1 MEDPAM
7 AHAIKMGCQTYTWQM
22 SYEKY
27 SNQLD
32 HILDVVKSAGFAGI
46 EPEVC
51 MLGSYADRPEE
62 LAAGLN
68 RRGLELGALCLVC
81 DWRGP
86 EETAKERQEA
96 DRAMDYLKRFPGT
109 LLALCQMPGQGRF
122 DLAQRQRN
130 CVACCNAIGC
140 RAADAGIDAAFHP
153 NSPAGSVFR
162 AEEDYKV
169 LLDGLDGRVV
179 GFAPDAGHIA
189 KGGMDA
195 PEIFRRY
202 RFAIRHVHFK
212 DMAADGTWAQMGQ
225 GIIDFP
231 AIIAGLRASGYAGWI
246 MIEDES
252 PRAEI
257 SPDAVTTDNGKYMAV
272 AMNTSSR

>member
-1 MEDPAM
+1 M
-7 AHAIKMGCQTYTWQM
+7 AHTIKMGCQTYTWQM

-32 HILDVVKSAGFAGI
+32 HILDVVKSVGFAGI

-51 MLGSYADRPEE
+51 MLGRYADRPEE
-62 LAAGLN
+62 LASSLK

-86 EETAKERQEA
+86 EETAQERQQA
-96 DRAMDYLKRFPGT
+96 DHVFEYLKRFPGT
-109 LLALCQMPGQGRF
+109 LLALCQMPGQDRS
-122 DLAQRQRN
+122 DLAERQRN
-130 CVACCNAIGC
+130 CIACCNTIGR
-140 RAADAGIDAAFHP
+140 RATDAGIGTAFHP
-153 NSPAGSVFR
+153 NSPPGSVFR

-169 LLDGLDGRVV
+169 LLDGLDGRFL

-202 RFAIRHVHFK
+202 RSAIRHVHFK
-212 DMAADGTWAQMGQ
+212 DMAADGKWAEMGE

-231 AIIAGLRASGYAGWI
+231 AILADLRAGGYAGWI
-246 MIEDES
+246 MVEDES

-272 AMNTSSR
+272 TVDSSSR

>member
-1 MEDPAM
+1 MES
-7 AHAIKMGCQTYTWQM
+7 KMKVGCQTYTWQM

-32 HILDVVKSAGFAGI
+32 HILDVVQSAGFGGI
-46 EPEVC
+46 EPETC
-51 MLGSYADRPEE
+51 MLGAYADRPEE

-81 DWRGP
+81 DWRGRV
-86 EETAKERQEA
+86 ETAQERQQA
-96 DRAMDYLKRFPGT
+96 DYAFEYLKRFPRT
-109 LLALCQMPGQGRF
+109 LLALCQMPRK
-122 DLAQRQRN
+122 DRTDMDRRQRN
-130 CVACCNAIGC
+130 CIACCNAIGR
-140 RAADAGIDAAFHP
+140 RATDAGIAAAFHP

-162 AEEDYKV
+162 VEEDYKI

-202 RFAIRHVHFK
+202 RSAIRHVHFK
-212 DMAADGTWAQMGQ
+212 DMAADWTWTPMGQ
-225 GIIDFP
+225 GVIDFP
-231 AIIAGLRASGYAGWI
+231 AILADLRAVGYAGWI

-257 SPDAVTTDNGKYMAV
+257 SPDAVTTDNGKYVAA
-272 AMNTSSR
+272 AMNSLPR